1 MVTVPESNLR
11 PLSAEDLQDC
21 DIALGPASD
30 TGVMG
35 AELTDNLSQKGYA
48 LCKLF
53 IAPEDL
59 TEMVSTADRCVE
71 GGAFSRLAPELET
84 GYLGKD
90 GKGKTLSVDLEST
103 DTADFLRE
111 SPLKIFED
119 AIETVGT
126 LLRPFVETELGFDI
140 YSRSSTMMS
149 LPFSED
155 EDLYSAP
162 ELENEEAASFLSMMW
177 RAKVMILLNSGP
189 GATTLTLTP
198 KAITDQDPVEPQLT
212 ILPGMLC
219 IFSMDRYKF
228 SCSSDEKALSLSAF
242 FLDAPREYVI
252 DNITGDLTFLTGSIS
267 GPSQPKTTE
276 CVPVVSMGMR
286 YAFGVDEPWKTWV
299 AYAKAGWD
307 TITRHP
313 TARWDPDMYYDPDA
327 DQTSG
332 KSYTCHGGF
341 SDGIEL
347 FDCRFFDISP
357 AEARGMDPTQRQ
369 VLEVSYISLQGAGWT
384 KKSLQAKPAN
394 IGVFVG
400 LDKNEW
406 NSIPKDISG
415 GFAASSGANAIT
427 ANRFNYCMNLK
438 GASMTIDTACSA
450 SLVCTHTAKLYLL
463 HKHYDPCEDAMGCCK
478 SSASLEVLRDSAGS
492 RVAAALA
499 QRLVHPGASAA
510 AAWAAIAGAS
520 AVPPLAPWLDAA
532 LAPRWRPGPRSQP
545 WASAGPLGQPASAAG
560 PTLAG
565 PSSSQRWRAAL
576 AHCHPASAG
585 PALAPRPSSQRW
597 ASAGASQVPVNVV
610 VLRAWQFF
618 PRVLSDFRTWPV
630 PVQANFVSFR
640 PERERILLQWTCLV
654 LHEPT
659 LTLSPALGQRSER
672 SLARSFSIAKAQGEG
687 GMCKA
692 AKEKP
697 KETNKGHT
705 KTNGE
710 TLRQQLAAATQAPV
724 AEDNVALNRMLQHLW
739 PYLAEHT
746 TKELASQLEPSIRLA
761 LSRLPA
767 PLNRCSVDLQR
778 STLGTRPLRLLAP
791 HASWSGPTTFTISL
805 RLEWDSDSSVYL
817 MFTGATLGIVNLT
830 VVGNLIVEFLLC
842 SGGSPGSLRTLLS
855 GLRLFFPTPP
865 DIQFDIDRGQLAFA
879 VNLAMLKQMIFEA
892 ISARWAEKLV
902 FPNCQGLSLTNSLD
916 ILDVKRPRVEGCIVL
931 KICSVDGLPEPGK
944 YLIQTVFGCDLHSAS
959 FEADACSTCLQDVCC
974 LHLLV
979 RACAHQRL
987 LVKLLRGRA
996 SCQQLGYLSLR
1007 AADLV
1012 SAARNGSGTY
1022 PLQPIDEGKGM
1033 TAPKQTLNINLN
1045 WWPVHAAQDE
1055 EVSPALL
1062 SVGIY
1067 SALVP
1072 SLDGVYWVAI
1082 RLVSGS
1088 KVERTSQRSPQHE
1101 RVLQDPEML
1110 EDQAGGC
1117 GKVEWL
1123 ESFDFRI
1130 EGSDPKIPALL
1141 IELWHK
1147 APGKAESKVGTHHLS
1162 PGSGTRRSLAFEG
1175 SAARLEYRTQ
1185 LACFSRSEVDPALLV
1200 DGLAPMQEVA
1210 ESVTETGI
1218 PGISVAASAAS
1229 AASALASAV
1238 DGIVASG
1245 ASGAV
1250 STAATTVTSAVNESL
1265 AAMEGAYNGLSA
1277 AAGAGMEGISST
1289 WTYAMS
1295 HADSRREAQV
1305 RPLRRK
1311 KRDEHA
1317 AQITFAIEG
1326 LEGSA
1331 IQRDVTLWCQG
1342 AGQRAVVIC
1351 GVNLSLSPL
1360 TYVSGCGAG
1369 MHSHIGRCFT
1379 YNFSAD
1385 GYTRGEATAS
1395 TALKL
1400 KPFEREQG
1408 DFCILAGSQ
1417 VNQDGRSA
1425 SLTAPN
1431 GPAQE
1436 RCAQAVMKE
1445 IGVKPPEI
1453 DTTECHGT
1461 GTSLGDP
1468 IEIGAYRKVMASVP
1482 RHEPVVITSSKSNI
1496 GHCEGSAGI
1505 SGFLKCV
1512 LLSLYGEGTPNCH
1525 LNCLNPHLDM
1535 TGFPGIITTE
1545 NLTFRAEA
1553 SYNGV
1558 LSFGF
1563 GGTNACATVWG
1574 VNQMTSR
1581 GVGTNKDLYSLF
1593 IRKMQDAPPQEVTI
1607 VGEDW
1612 EDWEMGGPD
1621 KDARFNDIFEVELD
1635 PDGVVSYWKKDK
1647 EVPDLGCPYYLTGTF
1662 NDWKYD
1668 EMEADASVPG
1678 LFYSTIRISA
1688 NVEEEFQILADKEPK
1703 MTFHPSSRTSMK
1715 SSAVRGPEETKREN
1729 CWCIRGSKG
1738 ERYRV
1743 EFYRSDTGA
1752 ATVSWLREP

>member
-1 MVTVPESNLR
+1 MPSVARLIRGQLVEINGLQAPKATSERWRQDGDKGARDFNGQQGQLIEFSDETGEWTVATFSADMVSVPESNIR
-11 PLSAEDLQDC
+11 PLTTDDLADC

-35 AELTDNLSQKGYA
+35 AELTDSLSQKGYA

-53 IAPEDL
+53 VAPEDL
-59 TEMVSTADRCVE
+59 TEMANTADRCVE
-71 GGAFSRLAPELET
+71 GGAFSRLPPELET
-84 GYLGKD
+84 GYLGKE

-177 RAKVMILLNSGP
+177 RAKVMILINSGP
-189 GATTLTLTP
+189 GASVLTLTP

-212 ILPGMLC
+212 IQPGMLC

-228 SCSSDEKALSLSAF
+228 ACSSEGKALSLSAF

-267 GPSQPKTTE
+267 GPSQPKVE
-276 CVPVVSMGMR
+276 SVPVVSMGMR

-307 TITRHP
+307 TIVRHP
-313 TARWDPDMYYDPDA
+313 TSRWDCDMYYDPDA

-463 HKHYDPCEDAMGCCK
+463 HKHYDPCEVAERMRFAACLQTEK
-478 SSASLEVLRDSAGS
+478 YASN
-492 RVAAALA
+492 
-499 QRLVHPGASAA
+499 P
-510 AAWAAIAGAS
+510 
-520 AVPPLAPWLDAA
+520 
-532 LAPRWRPGPRSQP
+532 
-545 WASAGPLGQPASAAG
+545 
-560 PTLAG
+560 
-565 PSSSQRWRAAL
+565 
-576 AHCHPASAG
+576 
-585 PALAPRPSSQRW
+585 
-597 ASAGASQVPVNVV
+597 
-610 VLRAWQFF
+610 
-618 PRVLSDFRTWPV
+618 
-630 PVQANFVSFR
+630 
-640 PERERILLQWTCLV
+640 
-654 LHEPT
+654 
-659 LTLSPALGQRSER
+659 
-672 SLARSFSIAKAQGEG
+672 LARSWCRVCALDRDR
-687 GMCKA
+687 
-692 AKEKP
+692 
-697 KETNKGHT
+697 
-705 KTNGE
+705 
-710 TLRQQLAAATQAPV
+710 LRQQLAAATSVPV
-724 AEDNVALNRMLQHLW
+724 AEDNVAVNRMLDHLW
-739 PYLAEHT
+739 PYVAENT
-746 TKELASQLEPSIRLA
+746 TRELTMQLEPSIRMA
-761 LSRLPA
+761 LSKLPS
-767 PLNRCSVDLQR
+767 PLNKCSVDLQR
-778 STLGTRPLRLLAP
+778 STLGTRPLRFLAP
-791 HASWSGPTTFTISL
+791 HASWSSPTSFTISL

-817 MFTGATLGIVNLT
+817 MFTGATLGIVNLR
-830 VVGNLIVEFLLC
+830 VVGNLIVELLLS
-842 SGGSPGSLRTLLS
+842 SGGSRSLRSLLS
-855 GLRLFFPTPP
+855 GFRVFFPTPP
-865 DIQFDIDRGQLAFA
+865 DIQFDVDRGQLATA
-879 VNLAMLKQMIFEA
+879 VNFAMLKRMIFQA
-892 ISARWAEKLV
+892 ISEKWAEKMV
-902 FPNCQGLSLTNSLD
+902 FPNCQGLSWTSSLD
-916 ILDVKRPRVEGCIVL
+916 ILDVKRPSVEGIL
-931 KICSVDGLPEPGK
+931 ILQITSIKGLAEPGK
-944 YLIQTVFGCDLHSAS
+944 YIIEMIFGSDVHSACC
-959 FEADACSTCLQDVCC
+959 ELDARSASLHHVCR
-974 LHLLV
+974 LPVLV

-987 LVKLLRGRA
+987 LVKLSRDWAA
-996 SCQQLGYLSLR
+996 SYELLGFLSLR

-1012 SAARNGSGTY
+1012 SAARDGARTY
-1022 PLQPIDEGKGM
+1022 TLESTDPSIG
-1033 TAPKQTLNINLN
+1033 APASKQSINVSFD
-1045 WWPVHAAQDE
+1045 WWPVHSAQE
-1055 EVSPALL
+1055 EEAPPALL

-1067 SALVP
+1067 SAMVP
-1072 SLDGVYWVAI
+1072 RVDGVFWVV
-1082 RLVSGS
+1082 LQLGS
-1088 KVERTSQRSPQHE
+1088 AGKTTRTSQKSPQNDAE
-1101 RVLQDPEML
+1101 LQRKLQVLQKYRIEDSDLAEVLDEVGPEML
-1110 EDQAGGC
+1110 KQHAGTW

-1123 ESFDFRI
+1123 ESFDFRL
-1130 EGSDPKIPALL
+1130 DPRSAGMASLTV
-1141 IELWHK
+1141 ELWHK
-1147 APGKAESKVGTHHLS
+1147 APGKSETKTGVHQLV
-1162 PGSGTRRSLAFEG
+1162 PGCGRRRSLAFEG
-1175 SAARLEYRTQ
+1175 SSARLQFRTQ
-1185 LACFSRSEVDPALLV
+1185 LAYFAKSSDVKSTLSS
-1200 DGLAPMQEVA
+1200 APEEPEA
-1210 ESVTETGI
+1210 
-1218 PGISVAASAAS
+1218 GISMASAF
-1229 AASALASAV
+1229 ASAV
-1238 DGIVASG
+1238 DGGMVVSD
-1245 ASGAV
+1245 AV
-1250 STAATTVTSAVNESL
+1250 TTAVNEGL
-1265 AAMEGAYNGLSA
+1265 AAMEGEQTQ
-1277 AAGAGMEGISST
+1277 AGKQT
-1289 WTYAMS
+1289 
-1295 HADSRREAQV
+1295 RQ
-1305 RPLRRK
+1305 
-1311 KRDEHA
+1311 
-1317 AQITFAIEG
+1317 
-1326 LEGSA
+1326 
-1331 IQRDVTLWCQG
+1331 DV
-1342 AGQRAVVIC
+1342 
-1351 GVNLSLSPL
+1351 L
-1360 TYVSGCGAG
+1360 TRYSFYHEDKVEKTS
-1369 MHSHIGRCFT
+1369 MHSHLGRCFT

-1408 DFCILAGSQ
+1408 DFCLLAGSQ

-1512 LLSLYGEGTPNCH
+1512 LLSLYGEATPNCH

-1545 NLTFRAEA
+1545 NVTFRAEA

-1607 VGEDW
+1607 VGDDW

-1647 EVPDLGCPYYLTGTF
+1647 EVPDMGCPYYITGTF
-1662 NDWKYD
+1662 NDWKYE

-1678 LFYSTIRISA
+1678 LFYASIRITA

-1703 MTFHPSSRTSMK
+1703 MTFHPSTRTSMK
-1715 SSAVRGPEETKREN
+1715 SSTVRGPEETKREN
-1729 CWCIRGSKG
+1729 CWCVRGSKG

-1752 ATVSWLREP
+1752 ATVSWLREQ

>member
-1 MVTVPESNLR
+1 MPSVARLIRGQLVEINGLQAPKATSERWRQDGDKGARDFNGQQGQLIEFSDETGEWTVATFSADMVSVPESNIR
-11 PLSAEDLQDC
+11 PLTTDDLADC

-35 AELTDNLSQKGYA
+35 AELTDSLSQKGYA

-53 IAPEDL
+53 VAPEDL
-59 TEMVSTADRCVE
+59 TEMANTADRCVE
-71 GGAFSRLAPELET
+71 GGAFSRLPPELET
-84 GYLGKD
+84 GYLGKE

-177 RAKVMILLNSGP
+177 RAKVMILINSGP
-189 GATTLTLTP
+189 GASVLTLTP

-212 ILPGMLC
+212 IQPGMLC

-228 SCSSDEKALSLSAF
+228 ACSSEGKALSLSAF

-267 GPSQPKTTE
+267 GPSQPKVE
-276 CVPVVSMGMR
+276 SVPVVSMGMR

-307 TITRHP
+307 TIVRHP
-313 TARWDPDMYYDPDA
+313 TSRWDCDMYYDPDA

-463 HKHYDPCEDAMGCCK
+463 HKHYDPCE
-478 SSASLEVLRDSAGS
+478 
-492 RVAAALA
+492 
-499 QRLVHPGASAA
+499 
-510 AAWAAIAGAS
+510 
-520 AVPPLAPWLDAA
+520 
-532 LAPRWRPGPRSQP
+532 
-545 WASAGPLGQPASAAG
+545 
-560 PTLAG
+560 
-565 PSSSQRWRAAL
+565 
-576 AHCHPASAG
+576 
-585 PALAPRPSSQRW
+585 
-597 ASAGASQVPVNVV
+597 
-610 VLRAWQFF
+610 
-618 PRVLSDFRTWPV
+618 
-630 PVQANFVSFR
+630 
-640 PERERILLQWTCLV
+640 
-654 LHEPT
+654 
-659 LTLSPALGQRSER
+659 
-672 SLARSFSIAKAQGEG
+672 
-687 GMCKA
+687 
-692 AKEKP
+692 
-697 KETNKGHT
+697 
-705 KTNGE
+705 
-710 TLRQQLAAATQAPV
+710 
-724 AEDNVALNRMLQHLW
+724 
-739 PYLAEHT
+739 
-746 TKELASQLEPSIRLA
+746 
-761 LSRLPA
+761 
-767 PLNRCSVDLQR
+767 
-778 STLGTRPLRLLAP
+778 
-791 HASWSGPTTFTISL
+791 
-805 RLEWDSDSSVYL
+805 
-817 MFTGATLGIVNLT
+817 
-830 VVGNLIVEFLLC
+830 
-842 SGGSPGSLRTLLS
+842 
-855 GLRLFFPTPP
+855 
-865 DIQFDIDRGQLAFA
+865 
-879 VNLAMLKQMIFEA
+879 
-892 ISARWAEKLV
+892 
-902 FPNCQGLSLTNSLD
+902 
-916 ILDVKRPRVEGCIVL
+916 
-931 KICSVDGLPEPGK
+931 
-944 YLIQTVFGCDLHSAS
+944 
-959 FEADACSTCLQDVCC
+959 
-974 LHLLV
+974 
-979 RACAHQRL
+979 
-987 LVKLLRGRA
+987 
-996 SCQQLGYLSLR
+996 
-1007 AADLV
+1007 
-1012 SAARNGSGTY
+1012 
-1022 PLQPIDEGKGM
+1022 
-1033 TAPKQTLNINLN
+1033 
-1045 WWPVHAAQDE
+1045 
-1055 EVSPALL
+1055 
-1062 SVGIY
+1062 
-1067 SALVP
+1067 
-1072 SLDGVYWVAI
+1072 
-1082 RLVSGS
+1082 
-1088 KVERTSQRSPQHE
+1088 
-1101 RVLQDPEML
+1101 
-1110 EDQAGGC
+1110 
-1117 GKVEWL
+1117 
-1123 ESFDFRI
+1123 
-1130 EGSDPKIPALL
+1130 
-1141 IELWHK
+1141 
-1147 APGKAESKVGTHHLS
+1147 
-1162 PGSGTRRSLAFEG
+1162 
-1175 SAARLEYRTQ
+1175 
-1185 LACFSRSEVDPALLV
+1185 
-1200 DGLAPMQEVA
+1200 
-1210 ESVTETGI
+1210 
-1218 PGISVAASAAS
+1218 
-1229 AASALASAV
+1229 
-1238 DGIVASG
+1238 
-1245 ASGAV
+1245 
-1250 STAATTVTSAVNESL
+1250 
-1265 AAMEGAYNGLSA
+1265 
-1277 AAGAGMEGISST
+1277 
-1289 WTYAMS
+1289 
-1295 HADSRREAQV
+1295 
-1305 RPLRRK
+1305 
-1311 KRDEHA
+1311 
-1317 AQITFAIEG
+1317 
-1326 LEGSA
+1326 
-1331 IQRDVTLWCQG
+1331 
-1342 AGQRAVVIC
+1342 AVVIC

-1369 MHSHIGRCFT
+1369 MHSHLGRCFT

-1408 DFCILAGSQ
+1408 DFCLLAGSQ

-1512 LLSLYGEGTPNCH
+1512 LLSLYGEATPNCH

-1545 NLTFRAEA
+1545 NVTFRAEA

-1607 VGEDW
+1607 VGDDW

-1647 EVPDLGCPYYLTGTF
+1647 EVPDMGCPYYITGTF
-1662 NDWKYD
+1662 NDWKYE

-1678 LFYSTIRISA
+1678 LFYASIRITA

-1703 MTFHPSSRTSMK
+1703 MTFHPSTRTSMK
-1715 SSAVRGPEETKREN
+1715 SSTVRGPEETKREN
-1729 CWCIRGSKG
+1729 CWCVRGSKG

-1752 ATVSWLREP
+1752 ATVSWLREQ